1 MSDHQHDCNELQVT
15 PEFRAHVAKKL
26 EHMLD
31 GYIGLIKDFAHN
43 DQHFLIIKSFT

>member
-1 MSDHQHDCNELQVT
+1 MTLGCPNRLAVADQQHHCDELQVT

-31 GYIGLIKDFAHN
+31 GYCFG
-43 DQHFLIIKSFT
+43 

>member
-31 GYIGLIKDFAHN
+31 GYISLIN
-43 DQHFLIIKSFT
+43 VLLIIIHTFLS